1 MCRFTRPVRSVSATK
16 IFAGH
21 MENGEQALVY
31 QMTLWS
37 EEDLAMVLALP
48 VLRGTGESAV
58 TFVNLSGYP
67 GIFAAIDRGFGESER
82 SSRRGGPRPRP
93 VLKVVDVGSFQASYV
108 PTFADFD
115 RLDPRF
121 RLPHSVLGQQPGQ
134 EEFGFAVFMLKS
146 GSRAIHPMALR
157 FPRASPD
164 TLFFPTIHVHD
175 GLVHPTAHFDH
186 TLDYQRRDGERSG
199 VLSRWVES
207 KDPAGSFMTTS
218 LSMGLVHPE
227 RHIYRTVLH
236 GTMKNQDV
244 HV

>member
-31 QMTLWS
+31 QMTLSS

-67 GIFAAIDRGFGESER
+67 GIFAAIERGFDAKER
-82 SSRRGGPRPRP
+82 SNHRAGPQPRP
-93 VLKVVDVGSFQASYV
+93 VLKVVDVGSFEASYV

-115 RLDPRF
+115 RLDSRF
-121 RLPHSVLGQQPGQ
+121 RLPHSVLEQQPGQ
-134 EEFGFAVFMLKS
+134 EEFGFAVFKLKS
-146 GSRAIHPMALR
+146 GGRSIHPMALR

-186 TLDYQRRDGERSG
+186 TLYYQRGDNERPG
-199 VLSRWVES
+199 VLSRWVKS
-207 KDPAGSFMTTS
+207 RDSARSFMTTS
-218 LSMGLVHPE
+218 LSMGLVNPD
-227 RHIYRTVLH
+227 RHIYRTTLH

-244 HV
+244 YV